1 MNKKA
6 AIFLDR
12 DGTIIE
18 DTGYIKHPGEI
29 IFHSWSYEALS
40 LLQKEYLL
48 FVITNQSGIAKGI
61 TTEDDVAGVNGY
73 LIEALKEKGI
83 FIQALYYCPHASE
96 DNCACK
102 KPKPYFIFKASDEFN
117 LDLSRSFIIGDHP
130 SDVYCG
136 INAGVKPV
144 YVMTGHGEKH
154 RHELPEG
161 ITLCEDL
168 LGATR
173 WILSL

>member
-1 MNKKA
+1 MNKKP

-29 IFHSWSYEALS
+29 IFPPRSFEALS
-40 LLQKEYLL
+40 LLQEGYLL
-48 FVITNQSGIAKGI
+48 FVITNQSGIAKGF
-61 TTEDDVAGVNGY
+61 TTEDEVAEVNRY
-73 LIEALKEKGI
+73 LIEVLKDKGI
-83 FIQALYYCPHASE
+83 FIQALYYCPHSSE

-102 KPKPYFIFKASDEFN
+102 KPKPYFILKAADQFN
-117 LDLSRSFIIGDHP
+117 LDLSKSFIIGDHP

-136 INAGVKPV
+136 INAGVRPV
-144 YVMTGHGEKH
+144 FVMTGHGEKH

-161 ITLCEDL
+161 ITVCEDL